1 MILMNKAMIPNE
13 LEEYR
18 KLVGEFNEVT
28 QWKIMT
34 KIDEIAHNRRKKLER
49 DRQKQIMLSKAESS
63 IKGIQQAV

>member
-1 MILMNKAMIPNE
+1 MNKAMIPNE

-63 IKGIQQAV
+63 IKGI